1 MCPLNSEIETLPS
14 VSKLSCKEQSMK
26 LQQEGREG
34 TSCGLSQHGAA
45 HSIPCCQGAVW
56 VGSLLRS
63 LEVQLVINSITMCF
77 MRKASLPWGGS
88 RLSGEKHGGIS
99 GCGGLP
105 LCSWWASAPCRAAA
119 PSSPGLAPH
128 QPRSSGQRH
137 NPVDMSTNGFISL
150 SPALEKVK
158 RLHKIS
164 VLQHESGGSP
174 GRTSQWHVGKRGN
187 VLRKEHLTVFL

>member
-56 VGSLLRS
+56 VGSLLRRRYTS
-63 LEVQLVINSITMCF
+63 LEVQLVINSVMMCF
-77 MRKASLPWGGS
+77 MHKASLSWRGS

-105 LCSWWASAPCRAAA
+105 LCSWWASVRPAGLLPRLLLAWPHTSPVPQGNCTILLTCPQTA
-119 PSSPGLAPH
+119 SSVFPLLRRKLRGCTKFPYCNMNLGVPLAGLP
-128 QPRSSGQRH
+128 
-137 NPVDMSTNGFISL
+137 NG
-150 SPALEKVK
+150 VW
-158 RLHKIS
+158 
-164 VLQHESGGSP
+164 
-174 GRTSQWHVGKRGN
+174 GREAT
-187 VLRKEHLTVFL
+187 F